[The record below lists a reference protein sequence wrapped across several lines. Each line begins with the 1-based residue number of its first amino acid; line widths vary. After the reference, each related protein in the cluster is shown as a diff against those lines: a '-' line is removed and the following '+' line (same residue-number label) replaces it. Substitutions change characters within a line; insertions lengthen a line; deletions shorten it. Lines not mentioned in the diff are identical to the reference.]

1 MRSLLLLTFG
11 LLPCLALLAQEN
23 RYNATVFESAED
35 YRSNKGIDHNDHE
48 GFLKWGFKF
57 FYLFR
62 DGEQDLVSYKE
73 GRIWGFRWR
82 DDVYRCAGADG
93 AVKLLEQG
101 EVFLW
106 RGKGLYIS
114 HGVDGDLLPLGK
126 LRKHQGKKSSEAET
140 SGQVKDLYDCL
151 QACPEDHLAR
161 RCVRDHNGV
170 LLGELK

>member
-11 LLPCLALLAQEN
+11 LLPCLGLLAQDN
-23 RYNATVFESAED
+23 ISNATVFECVED
-35 YRSNKGIDHNDHE
+35 YKSNKGVDHRDHE

-62 DGEQDLVSYKE
+62 DAKQDLVSYKE
-73 GRIWGFRWR
+73 GKIWGFRWR
-82 DDVYRCAGADG
+82 NDIYRCAGTDG

-114 HGVDGDLLPLGK
+114 HGVDGDLLSLGK
-126 LRKHQGKKSSEAET
+126 LKKRRAKEGSEAEA
-140 SGQVKDLYDCL
+140 SAEVQQLYDCL

-161 RCVRDHNGV
+161 RCVRDHNGI